1 MRAVIISYSHHGAN
15 LGRAAQSLGHVIVG
29 AFDPSEEARER
40 LGREFHC
47 PVYSDLDVC
56 LTAVN
61 PDVALVAG
69 RHVEMPGYVG
79 CCVQHRIPYLIDKP
93 FADCAA
99 RLRPAVEAS
108 VRQRVF
114 SALILP
120 NRKKRFT
127 AVVNRMLADGTLGT
141 LTLFASRLN
150 NGPPTR
156 YDGTPSAWHNDPAV
170 SGGGCWVVEAAHG
183 LDLLREFV
191 GPSRLHVVGAVLS
204 NTLHRR
210 PIEDSALGLF
220 RSETG
225 VTGVIETG
233 YTYPPGLH
241 HGDHQLRAVGSKAT
255 VLWRNEASGPGWV
268 EIHTMAGIDRLEE
281 VANATLFRDMVADA
295 LDALVMGVRPA
306 ATIQTA
312 LQILEIQDAVLDF
325 ARRGVFTNGPYP
337 MASPASYP

>member
-1 MRAVIISYSHHGAN
+1 MRAVISSYSHHGAN
-15 LGRAAQSLGHVIVG
+15 LGRAAESLGHVIVG

-56 LTAVN
+56 LTAVR

-69 RHVEMPGYVG
+69 RHVEMPGSVH
-79 CCVQHRIPYLIDKP
+79 CCVNRRTPYLIDKP
-93 FADCAA
+93 FADGAA
-99 RLRPAVEAS
+99 RLRPAAEES
-108 VRQRVF
+108 VRQGVF

-127 AVVNRMLADGTLGT
+127 AVVKRMLADGTLGT

-150 NGPPTR
+150 NGPPSR
-156 YDGTPSAWHNDPAV
+156 YDDTPSAWHNDPAV

-183 LDLLREFV
+183 IDLLREFV
-191 GPSRLHVVGAVLS
+191 GASRLHVVGAVLS
-204 NTLHRR
+204 NMLHGRL
-210 PIEDSALGLF
+210 IEDSAMALF

-233 YTYPPGLH
+233 YTYPSGLH
-241 HGDHQLRAVGSKAT
+241 HDDHQLRAVGSKAT
-255 VLWRNEASGPGWV
+255 VLWRNAASGPGWV
-268 EIHTMAGIDRLEE
+268 EIHTTTGIERLEE

-295 LDALVMGVRPA
+295 RDALVTGVRPA
-306 ATIQTA
+306 ATIATA
-312 LQILEIQDAVLDF
+312 LQILEIQDAVVDL
-325 ARRGVFTNGPYP
+325 ARRDNLTNGPNP
-337 MASPASYP
+337 MAWPASPP